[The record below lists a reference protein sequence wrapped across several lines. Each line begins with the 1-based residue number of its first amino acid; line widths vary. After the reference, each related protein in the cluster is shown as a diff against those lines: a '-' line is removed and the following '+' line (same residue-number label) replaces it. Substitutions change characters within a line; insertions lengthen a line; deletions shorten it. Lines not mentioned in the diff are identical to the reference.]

1 MLWDLILLL
10 VVTTMVVTMSYLH
23 SPLWKAVVLS
33 LPIPFT
39 VTYLSLGIPVDAP
52 NVAGLFIL
60 LLYTY
65 AVRFLHRVLRWHIV
79 LSIGVSALLYIVIG
93 GFSAAIIPKTET
105 SFLVSVLLA
114 LGVGIF
120 LLVFVKDPYEPGH
133 RTLLPIYLK
142 IPLTL
147 VMVGLLLSGK
157 SFLQGTMTL
166 FPMVG
171 VFGAYE
177 SRLSL
182 ATNCRQIHRLMVAM
196 IPLLCVLHY
205 AQSFF
210 GNALALAVGWI
221 LYISIMWPLMI
232 GVFRAS
238 AKRMLDPVLP
248 T

>member
-23 SPLWKAVVLS
+23 NPLWKAVILS

-52 NVAGLFIL
+52 NVLGLFIL

-65 AVRFLHRVLRWHIV
+65 AVRFFHRILHWHIV
-79 LSIGVSALLYIVIG
+79 VSIIVSAVMYIVIG
-93 GFSAAIIPKTET
+93 GFTAAILPKTET
-105 SFLVSVLLA
+105 SFVVSVFLA
-114 LGVGIF
+114 LGVGV
-120 LLVFVKDPYEPGH
+120 LLLLFVKDPKEPGH
-133 RTLLPIYLK
+133 RTLLPIYWK

-157 SFLQGTMTL
+157 TFLQGTMTL

-177 SRLSL
+177 SRFSLS
-182 ATNCRQIHRLMVAM
+182 TNCRQIHRLMVAM
-196 IPLLCVLHY
+196 IPMLCVLHY
-205 AQSFF
+205 AQPYL
-210 GNALALAVGWI
+210 GTVLALVVGWI
-221 LYISIMWPLMI
+221 LYISIMWPLMA
-232 GVFRAS
+232 GVFRSS
-238 AKRMLDPVLP
+238 AKRLVNSVSPA
-248 T
+248 